1 MFDFVVYAGMALISF
16 LAATVLIGWGIPRLR
31 RDESSSLSGEESG
44 AGEGSTRGADTVTA
58 CAKPVFDWQSPGL
71 WIGLCEVLIVF
82 PLVCH
87 SEYGALA
94 IIFGAKEYVQKTKI
108 EKNPAH
114 YLLGTLVNLSLA
126 ILFALLA
133 MSLVGHGS

>member
-1 MFDFVVYAGMALISF
+1 MFDFAVYAGMAVISF

-31 RDESSSLSGEESG
+31 RGDRSPRSGDEGTVGEESSSS
-44 AGEGSTRGADTVTA
+44 ADTVTA
-58 CAKPVFDWQSPGL
+58 CARPVFDWQSPGL
-71 WIGLCEVLIVF
+71 WIGLCEILIVF

-87 SEYGALA
+87 SEYAALA

-108 EKNPAH
+108 EKDPAH

-133 MSLVGHGS
+133 MSLVGSGS